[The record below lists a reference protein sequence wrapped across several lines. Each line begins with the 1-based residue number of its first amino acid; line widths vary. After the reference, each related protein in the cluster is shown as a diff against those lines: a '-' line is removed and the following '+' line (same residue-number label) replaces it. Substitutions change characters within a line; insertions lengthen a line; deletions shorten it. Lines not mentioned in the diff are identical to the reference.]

1 MQRER
6 IKRIRNQRRE
16 MLKELK
22 KEMEKTKN
30 DDTEESKKARFNL
43 LLKQTEIF
51 SNFAPTQKFK
61 KSTTYI

>member
-1 MQRER
+1 
-6 IKRIRNQRRE
+6 